1 MQAIVAAI
9 ETALREVERRAEE
22 LPAGSPEQR
31 AARNAA
37 KRLARVYQEVS
48 AGIVSAESARVVFRE
63 LDEAL

>member
-31 AARNAA
+31 AARKAA
-37 KRLARVYQEVS
+37 ERLARVYQEVS
-48 AGIVSAESARVVFRE
+48 AGIVSEASARVVFRE